1 MCHTGVSRT
10 LSVSYRCQSDL
21 ECVTQVSVS
30 SAHEY
35 SALVH
40 RSMCNVCG
48 VFRQNATFPDTA
60 RCKSAKRRRPH
71 VHAPLP
77 GGDKKIAGVER
88 RDSSERKKNSCF
100 KNQEPPF
107 HELVE
112 DSSSRLHVVGAT
124 ITPANTSAW
133 YSDAAYRDDPVTFPI
148 NNRH

>member
-88 RDSSERKKNSCF
+88 RDSSERKKTAVLKTKSPLF
-100 KNQEPPF
+100 T
-107 HELVE
+107 
-112 DSSSRLHVVGAT
+112 SSLK
-124 ITPANTSAW
+124 TPVLDYTSWGPQLLQQIPALGIQTP
-133 YSDAAYRDDPVTFPI
+133 RTETTP
-148 NNRH
+148 